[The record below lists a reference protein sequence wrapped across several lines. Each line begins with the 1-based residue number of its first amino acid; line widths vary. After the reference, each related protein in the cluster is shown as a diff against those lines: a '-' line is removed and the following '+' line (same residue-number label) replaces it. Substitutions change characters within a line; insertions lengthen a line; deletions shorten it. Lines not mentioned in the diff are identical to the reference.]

1 MFFLHG
7 LPLDGWVLSIVG
19 PIVFVAQI
27 ACIIHVLKT
36 GRPYWWIWLIF
47 GIPLIGLA
55 AYIYLEVRPNIGKLG
70 IQSLLWRLKSSRERI
85 AIRREQLEES
95 STVRNRL
102 ALADELHDAGRF
114 DDECDVLA
122 DGLRGAFKDDATLLM
137 RLSQAHL
144 EADRA
149 ARAEEILNKTTP
161 ERSAD
166 SQQNYALL
174 KARIQGRTGRGAEA
188 ERTFQEMGAKRKSE
202 APRYYHAEYLLR
214 QGRRDEAMAILHDI
228 LLQYRRGT
236 VVWRHQERKWY
247 YAAKKLLKTPTV
259 KSVASSKD
267 QPQEAAVS

>member
-7 LPLDGWVLSIVG
+7 LPFDGWVLSILG

-27 ACIIHVLKT
+27 ACIIHVIRT

-47 GIPLIGLA
+47 GIPLVGLA

-102 ALADELHDAGRF
+102 SLADELHDAGRF

-137 RLSQAHL
+137 RLAQAHL

-161 ERSAD
+161 ERSAE
-166 SQQNYALL
+166 SQQQYALL

-188 ERTFQEMGAKRKSE
+188 ERTLQEMGAKRKSE
-202 APRYYHAEYLLR
+202 APRYYLAEHLLR
-214 QGRRDEAMAILHDI
+214 HGRRDEAIAILNDM

-236 VVWRHQERKWY
+236 VVWRYQERKWY
-247 YAAKKLLKTPTV
+247 YAAKKLLKTPAGA
-259 KSVASSKD
+259 KPSPD
-267 QPQEAAVS
+267 REPERAANVV

>member
-7 LPLDGWVLSIVG
+7 LPFDGWVLSIVG
-19 PIVFVAQI
+19 PIVFAAQI
-27 ACIIHVLKT
+27 ACIIHVIRT

-47 GIPLIGLA
+47 GIPLVGLA
-55 AYIYLEVRPNIGKLG
+55 AYLYLEVRPNLGKLG
-70 IQSLLWRLKSSRERI
+70 IQSLLWKLKSSQERI

-95 STVRNRL
+95 NTVRNRL
-102 ALADELHDAGRF
+102 ALADELHDADRF

-137 RLSQAHL
+137 RLAQAHL

-149 ARAEEILNKTTP
+149 ARAEEILSKTTP

-166 SQQNYALL
+166 SQQQYALL
-174 KARIQGRTGRGAEA
+174 QARIQGRTGRGAAA
-188 ERTFQEMGAKRKSE
+188 EKTLQEMGAKRKSE
-202 APRYYHAEYLLR
+202 APRYYYAEHLLR
-214 QGRRDEAMAILHDI
+214 HGRRDEAVAILNDI

-247 YAAKKLLKTPTV
+247 YAAKKLLKTPAV
-259 KSVASSKD
+259 KSVANSKD

>member
-1 MFFLHG
+1 MFLHG
-7 LPLDGWVLSIVG
+7 LPFDGVVLSILG
-19 PIVFVAQI
+19 PILLAAQI
-27 ACIIHVLKT
+27 ACIIHVIRT

-70 IQSLLWRLKSSRERI
+70 IQSLLWRLKSSKERI
-85 AIRREQLEES
+85 AIRREQLTES

-149 ARAEEILNKTTP
+149 ARAEEILNKTVP
-161 ERSAD
+161 ERSAE
-166 SQQNYALL
+166 S
-174 KARIQGRTGRGAEA
+174 
-188 ERTFQEMGAKRKSE
+188 
-202 APRYYHAEYLLR
+202 
-214 QGRRDEAMAILHDI
+214 
-228 LLQYRRGT
+228 
-236 VVWRHQERKWY
+236 
-247 YAAKKLLKTPTV
+247 
-259 KSVASSKD
+259 
-267 QPQEAAVS
+267 